1 MLGIISAM
9 NVELESIKELMVDIN
24 EKSISNI
31 NFYQGKINNKEVV
44 IAVCGIGKVF
54 AAICAQTMI
63 LNYEVDSIL
72 NVGVGG
78 SLSEKL
84 DVASVAIS
92 SSLVQHDMDTSPL
105 GDPVG
110 LISGINIVNIPADN
124 NISLKVENILQKIGI
139 NNEIGVIASGD
150 QFINSKKKK
159 EYIKSTFNAIACE
172 MEGAEIAQV
181 CYVNKVPF
189 CVIRAIS
196 DNADG
201 NSHVDYS
208 AFVKIAVKN
217 TTRLID
223 EYTK

>member
-172 MEGAEIAQV
+172 MEGAAIAQV